1 MIKKFRVIKVF
12 NDIKTQSRNLVLN
25 KYKFFIVPILLY
37 ELFSVII
44 ISILNFGFS
53 KIFSGEINYLLSAL
67 LIFLWLLIELLVL
80 PVLVMTYFKICIF
93 ITEDKKSTFS
103 VIKSL
108 LTRRNILNIVL
119 ISLIPNIFKILN
131 SLIKFFKNYYDDT
144 EVYYSLSFILLI
156 IIFII
161 QYKFF
166 ICNYFFALHQSSVKE
181 TLKVS
186 FNTMNGVFVK
196 YIIYELSFILWN
208 LLIIIIGLAAIY
220 ISKIFNIELKY
231 LQLAI
236 PSGFGVMFYYR
247 PYKFLVDLLYAK
259 KLLLKYNSGG

>member
-12 NDIKTQSRNLVLN
+12 NDIKAQSRNLVLN

-80 PVLVMTYFKICIF
+80 PVLVVTYFKICIF

-131 SLIKFFKNYYDDT
+131 SLLKFFKNYYDDT
-144 EVYYSLSFILLI
+144 EVYYLLSFILLI

-166 ICNYFFALHQSSVKE
+166 ICNYFFCF
-181 TLKVS
+181 TP
-186 FNTMNGVFVK
+186 VFCK
-196 YIIYELSFILWN
+196 RNF
-208 LLIIIIGLAAIY
+208 
-220 ISKIFNIELKY
+220 K
-231 LQLAI
+231 
-236 PSGFGVMFYYR
+236 GFF
-247 PYKFLVDLLYAK
+247 
-259 KLLLKYNSGG
+259 